1 VVERTSL
8 PVPRRGLQA
17 SEHRALLFAGDA
29 AIGGLAV
36 VAAIWIWTITAGVD
50 LPVAVR
56 MRAHWFLAVPIWAL
70 GLAPAQSR
78 RVALSIRE
86 TVAALFNLAGLL
98 LIGYL
103 AVYFYAPRQAL
114 PRLLA
119 LYFIWHALFLTLGW
133 RLVYI
138 YVFTETSLRRRA
150 VIIGAGPTGERILE
164 VMQTGPV
171 RDTFVVGFV
180 DAEVR
185 GPSKLGP
192 YEATAVCSVIP
203 APILGGFAR
212 LREIVHAEGISEII
226 LAVSDAPPMLLE
238 QLVACQEAG
247 VDVVRMATVY
257 EHALQRLPVDHLEP
271 NWLFN
276 SYADAVRAK
285 DSSRMAKRLADL
297 VGGVAGALLFC
308 LLTPFIAFAIWLERG
323 RPVFYRQVRVGR
335 GGRLFQMFKFRTM
348 VVNAE
353 QEGEARWAARGDP
366 RVTRV
371 GRFLRRARL
380 DELPNFLNVLRG
392 DLSLVGP
399 RAERPEFVERLQHEI
414 PFYRAR
420 LIVRPGLTGWAQVNY
435 PYGNSTTDAAVKL
448 EYDLYYLK
456 HRSMLFD
463 AWIVVRT
470 IPTVL
475 RFKGM

>member
-1 VVERTSL
+1 MREG
-8 PVPRRGLQA
+8 RRRGRQGLQA
-17 SEHRALLFAGDA
+17 SEHKVLLLAGDA
-29 AIGGLAV
+29 AMAAAAV
-36 VAAIWIWTITAGVD
+36 FVALSVWTITAGVG
-50 LPVAVR
+50 LPFALR
-56 MRAHWFLAVPIWAL
+56 SRAYWFLAVPMWAL
-70 GLAPAQSR
+70 GMTPGHVTR
-78 RVALSIRE
+78 IALSIRE
-86 TVAALFNLAGLL
+86 TAARLFNVAILL
-98 LIGYL
+98 LVGYV

-119 LYFIWHALFLTLGW
+119 LYFVWEVFLLTLGW
-133 RLVYI
+133 RLIYI
-138 YVFTETSLRRRA
+138 YIFTETRLRRRA
-150 VIIGAGPTGERILE
+150 LIAGAGPSGERIFD
-164 VMQTGPV
+164 VMQMAPV
-171 RDTFVVGFV
+171 RDTVVVGFV
-180 DAEVR
+180 DD
-185 GPSKLGP
+185 G
-192 YEATAVCSVIP
+192 ATGGHGLTTAG
-203 APILGGFAR
+203 PILGGFRDLGRLAR
-212 LREIVHAEGISEII
+212 DEGISEVV
-226 LAVSDAPPMLLE
+226 LAVPDAPPVLVD
-238 QLVACQEAG
+238 QLVACQETG
-247 VDVVRMATVY
+247 IDVVRMATVY

-285 DSSRMAKRLADL
+285 DSSRMAKRVADL
-297 VGGVAGALLFC
+297 VGGLLGSVVSC
-308 LLTPFIAFAIWLERG
+308 LLMPFIASAIWLDSG
-323 RPVFYRQVRVGR
+323 GPVLYRQVRVGR

-353 QEGEARWAARGDP
+353 QEGEARWAARGDS

-371 GRFLRRARL
+371 GWFLRRARL

-435 PYGNSTTDAAVKL
+435 PYGNSTTDAAAKL

-463 AWIVVRT
+463 AWIVLRT
-470 IPTVL
+470 VGTVL
-475 RFKGM
+475 RFAGV